1 MIKKY
6 LFATITFFTALLS
19 MSSLMNGT
27 CGRELLTKID
37 SVVRTT
43 FHDVQTAS
51 LASVRDPAMMRVNPV
66 VHGAK
71 FRSPLE
77 AAMFEKSKSDL
88 SLGLS
93 KRANDFSRG
102 TDARTVNRVQELG
115 LDFGMIIPSRLSPV
129 SDVSGVSSQL
139 LDHSV
144 SAIFNNGIV
153 KNSFVGR
160 AAYTVE
166 KKMKA
171 EVALGGNDPDSTP
184 HNIKFQVKASETK
197 AVMEYR
203 GLTNADLSYSI
214 GGRKTRLEIY
224 EKISDDSNLVYT
236 HSDEPSD
243 RRDVLSLR
251 MHW

>member
-1 MIKKY
+1 M
-6 LFATITFFTALLS
+6 AFFTTLFS

-27 CGRELLTKID
+27 CGKDVMKKIE
-37 SVVRTT
+37 VAVRTAL
-43 FHDVQTAS
+43 HDVHTAS

-66 VHGAK
+66 VHGPN
-71 FRSPLE
+71 FGSPLE
-77 AAMFEKSKSDL
+77 AAMFRKPKQDL
-88 SLGLS
+88 SLGLA
-93 KRANDFSRG
+93 KRGNDFSRG
-102 TDARTVNRVQELG
+102 IDARNVNRVQELG
-115 LDFGMIIPSRLSPV
+115 LDYGMIIPSKLSPV
-129 SDVSGVSSQL
+129 SDVGGVSSQL

-144 SAIFNNGIV
+144 TAFFNHGIV

-160 AAYTVE
+160 AAETVE

-171 EVALGGNDPDSTP
+171 EVAIGGDEPDSIS
-184 HNIKFQVKASETK
+184 HNIKFQMKASETK

-214 GGRKTRLEIY
+214 GGRKTNLEIY
-224 EKISDDSNLVYT
+224 EKISDGSNLVYT